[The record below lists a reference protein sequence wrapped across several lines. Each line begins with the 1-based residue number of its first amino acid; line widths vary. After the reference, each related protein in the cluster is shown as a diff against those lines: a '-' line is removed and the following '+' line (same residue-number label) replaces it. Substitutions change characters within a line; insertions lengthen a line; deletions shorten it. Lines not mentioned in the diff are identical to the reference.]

1 MEIVCPGCG
10 KVYQVSEERLLGPVR
25 KARCKACGSVF
36 SVQRDLSENQGREE
50 QDASFA
56 FHESGSPEEH
66 TPEPPGPHTPEEAG
80 DTEGHAIPADADGS
94 GSDDQLESAEPAGKQ
109 GGRDYVAIA
118 VLLAAIAALCIVSFL
133 AIRNIDRESVF
144 RPLRSISRLTDFFEG
159 RRTRPAKKI
168 HIKKRNQ
175 RSAYQGHMSRGHRY
189 FRSKKY
195 NAAFKEYN
203 LAIRADSGRYEAYY
217 WRGQLSG
224 LRKEYPK
231 SVKDMR
237 QVLRLNPSYMK
248 AHRSLGWAYFE
259 MGKYDEA
266 IKALDRYIKS
276 NAKDGWAYYERAL
289 AYFKKGDLQ
298 NALRDAKNACDLGF
312 KRGCDVYKRYQ

>member
-1 MEIVCPGCG
+1 MEIVCPACG
-10 KVYQVSEERLLGPVR
+10 KVYQVRDEQLSGPAI
-25 KARCKACGSVF
+25 KARCKACGKVF
-36 SVQRDLSENQGREE
+36 PIQRDFPENQDRKE

-56 FHESGSPEEH
+56 FHASESPEAH

-80 DTEGHAIPADADGS
+80 DTEGLASPAEADGS

-118 VLLAAIAALCIVSFL
+118 VFLAAIAALCVVSFL
-133 AIRNIDRESVF
+133 AVRNIDRDSVL

-168 HIKKRNQ
+168 RIKKRNQ
-175 RSAYQGHMSRGHRY
+175 RSAYQGHLSQGHLY
-189 FRSKKY
+189 FRTKKY
-195 NAAFKEYN
+195 DAALKEYN

-231 SVKDMR
+231 TVKDMH

-248 AHRSLGWAYFE
+248 AHRLLGWAYFE

-289 AYFKKGDLQ
+289 AYYKKGDLQ

-312 KRGCDVYKRYQ
+312 KRGCDVYKRYK